1 MPFPAFGPRILLRRL
16 REVMAEQETAQRKLD
31 RIARLVASNVVAEV
45 CSIYVTTD
53 DGTLELYATEG
64 LKPDAVHRVRLKVGE
79 GLVGT
84 IAKTAETLNLSDA
97 QAHPAFKY
105 LPETGEEIYSSFLG
119 VPILRGGRV
128 TGVLVVQ
135 NRRPRHYSEEEEEAL
150 QTTAMVLA
158 EFLASPEF
166 RAEREARGEERARRL
181 HLKGEGL
188 NAGVALGLAVLH
200 QPRVV
205 ITNFVAD
212 NVDAEIARLE
222 KALERL
228 RVQVD
233 RLISTTGLAGHGE
246 HAAIFETVRMFAN
259 DRGWV
264 RRIEEMI
271 RHGLSAEA
279 AVERVQSDNRARMLR
294 QSDPYL
300 RERMHDLDD
309 LANRLLRILT
319 GQTQTAARS
328 RLPEDTIL
336 IARNMGPAEL
346 LDYDREKLRGVIF
359 EEAGVGSH
367 AAIVARALE
376 IPAVGQVE
384 YITDLVETGDAV
396 ILDGRTGD
404 VHVRPNTEL
413 VEAYREKIRLYA
425 RRQARFARLKDKPA
439 ITRDGVRVTLNINAG
454 LLVDLPH
461 LEDSGA
467 DGIGLYRTEL
477 QFMMTRKLPGREE
490 QERHYRA
497 VLEAADGKPV
507 VFRTLDVGSDK
518 VLPYFRTEREE
529 NPAMGWRAI
538 RMGLD
543 RPGLLKAQ
551 VRALLSAAAGRVL
564 NIMFPMVADAAEF
577 LAARAVVVGQLEQ
590 MRRLGRETPVRVK
603 VGAMLEVPALV
614 YQIKEISR
622 HADFLSVGSND
633 LMQFLFAADRSH
645 PRVAHR
651 YDPLHP
657 AMVRLLDQV
666 ARTAREAGTHV
677 SLCGEMAGNPLDA
690 MILLGLGFTSLSMA
704 PAAVGPVKAMVRSL
718 DRGLLAR
725 HIPQWLE
732 EGGTSLR
739 ERAAL
744 FARENGVTLY
754 SR

>member
-1 MPFPAFGPRILLRRL
+1 MTPPAFGPRVLLRRL
-16 REVMAEQETAQRKLD
+16 REVMAEQETAQQKLD
-31 RIARLVASNVVAEV
+31 RIARLVASNVVSEV
-45 CSIYVTTD
+45 CSIYVMTE
-53 DGTLELYATEG
+53 DGALELHATEG
-64 LKPDAVHRVRLKVGE
+64 LRPESVHRVRLNVGE

-84 IAKTAETLNLSDA
+84 IAATAETLNLSDA

-105 LPETGEEIYSSFLG
+105 LPETGEERFSSFLG

-135 NRRPRHYSEEEEEAL
+135 NRLPRHYSEEEEEAL

-166 RAEREARGEERARRL
+166 RAERAARGEEKARRL
-181 HLKGEGL
+181 HLRGEAL
-188 NAGVALGLAVLH
+188 NAGVALGVAVLH

-212 NVDAEIARLE
+212 DVEAEIARLDA
-222 KALERL
+222 ALQEL
-228 RVQVD
+228 RARVD
-233 RLISTTGLAGHGE
+233 ALISPALGGQGE
-246 HAAIFETVRMFAN
+246 HVEIFEAVRMFAH

-264 RRIEEMI
+264 RRMEEAI
-271 RHGLSAEA
+271 RNGLSAEA

-294 QSDPYL
+294 QTDPYL

-319 GQTQTAARS
+319 GQTQTAAHS
-328 RLPEDTIL
+328 ELPRDAIL

-359 EEAGVGSH
+359 EEAGAGSH

-376 IPAVGQVE
+376 LPAVGQVE
-384 YITDLVETGDAV
+384 YITDLVETGDGI
-396 ILDGRTGD
+396 ILDGRTGH
-404 VHVRPNTEL
+404 VHVRPNADL
-413 VEAYREKIRLYA
+413 LSAYREKVRLYA
-425 RRQARFARLKDKPA
+425 RRQARFARLRDKPA
-439 ITRDGVRVTLNINAG
+439 LTRDGVRISLNINAG

-477 QFMMTRKLPGREE
+477 QFMMQRKLPGREE

-497 VLEAADGKPV
+497 VLEAAEEKPV
-507 VFRTLDVGSDK
+507 IFRTLDVGSDK
-518 VLPYFRTEREE
+518 VLPYFSTEREE

-551 VRALLSAAAGRVL
+551 VRALLAAAAGRVL
-564 NIMFPMVADAAEF
+564 HVMFPMVADVEEF
-577 LAARAVVVGQLEQ
+577 LAARGIVSDQLAL
-590 MRRLGRETPVRVK
+590 MRRMGRAVPQRVK
-603 VGAMLEVPALV
+603 VGAMVEVPALAFQLDEMV
-614 YQIKEISR
+614 C

-633 LMQFLFAADRSH
+633 LHQFLFAADRGH
-645 PRVAHR
+645 PRMAHR

-657 AMVRLLDQV
+657 AMVRVLDRI
-666 ARTAREAGTHV
+666 ARAARDVGTHV

-690 MILLGLGFTSLSMA
+690 MVLIALGYTSLSMA

-718 DRGLLAR
+718 DRGALAR
-725 HIPQWLE
+725 RIPQWLAQ
-732 EGGTSLR
+732 GGGSLR
-739 ERAAL
+739 DRAAL
-744 FARENGVTLY
+744 FAREHGVVLF

>member
-1 MPFPAFGPRILLRRL
+1 
-16 REVMAEQETAQRKLD
+16 MAEQETAQRKLD

-396 ILDGRTGD
+396 M
-404 VHVRPNTEL
+404 
-413 VEAYREKIRLYA
+413 IRLYA

-564 NIMFPMVADAAEF
+564 NIMFPMVADVAEF

-590 MRRLGRETPVRVK
+590 MRRLGRSHAGSAGAGLPDRGNEPACGFPFRGVERSHAVPVRRRPFASPG
-603 VGAMLEVPALV
+603 GA
-614 YQIKEISR
+614 QI
-622 HADFLSVGSND
+622 
-633 LMQFLFAADRSH
+633 
-645 PRVAHR
+645 
-651 YDPLHP
+651 
-657 AMVRLLDQV
+657 
-666 ARTAREAGTHV
+666 
-677 SLCGEMAGNPLDA
+677 
-690 MILLGLGFTSLSMA
+690 
-704 PAAVGPVKAMVRSL
+704 
-718 DRGLLAR
+718 
-725 HIPQWLE
+725 
-732 EGGTSLR
+732 
-739 ERAAL
+739 
-744 FARENGVTLY
+744 
-754 SR
+754 